1 MIKLFE
7 SEIKNT
13 TLKYINKGVYKM
25 AEKVLVVHKDLLEGY
40 FKDIS
45 YGLIIDN
52 TDLIFEE
59 VLKNH
64 SFLDRNIAEYD
75 YDYRQIIPYII
86 VKKDDSYL
94 MLKRLNKQTEKR
106 LHGKCSL
113 GVGGHINPDPSG
125 KYENVIVSGLY
136 KELNEE
142 ISIKEPFKLTFSGI
156 INNQTSDVGKVHIG
170 FLYILEAN
178 SLDFE
183 VLEKEKMTGE
193 WVSEKEL
200 AKYYEYLEGWSQ
212 IVFDNYIKTI

>member
-1 MIKLFE
+1 M
-7 SEIKNT
+7 S
-13 TLKYINKGVYKM
+13 
-25 AEKVLVVHKDLLEGY
+25 EKVLVVHKDLLEEQ
-40 FKDIS
+40 FENIS
-45 YGLIIDN
+45 YGLIVKN
-52 TDLIFEE
+52 KDLIFNK

-64 SFLDRNIAEYD
+64 SFLDRDIAEYD

-86 VKKDDSYL
+86 VKKDDSFL

-125 KYENVIVSGLY
+125 KYENVILSGLY

-142 ISIKEPFKLTFSGI
+142 ISIKEPFKLTFSGV
-156 INNQTSDVGKVHIG
+156 INNQTSDVGKVHVG
-170 FLYILEAN
+170 FLYILEAS

-193 WVSEKEL
+193 WVNKNQL
-200 AKYYEYLEGWSQ
+200 KQYYEYLEGWSQ
-212 IVFDNYIKTI
+212 IVYDNLICNK